1 MIKDYG
7 AIVLVKGTSGSGK
20 STRVYCFLDFLE
32 SIGLELVPHRWVNSE
47 GKEKEV
53 GVFIPEFNLVVLGKF
68 YENQGVRR
76 WQGLDSVTSRFVN
89 SAGLT
94 DFLVD
99 AGLKRMNVLV
109 EGAGTSVSWRLRPM
123 ELVATCEFMNILYV
137 RYDYTEE
144 EHEEYYSRVVYRS
157 GKPPKGDSMWR
168 KRHGFG
174 SDFAKSVEEA
184 ELLNEAGAN
193 VILKD
198 EAWNSP
204 VWDLGCN
211 IFEFFG
217 IPEICGEFREYVNN
231 NDYINQNKYAK

>member
-32 SIGLELVPHRWVNSE
+32 SIGLELMPHRWVNSE

-184 ELLNEAGAN
+184 GLLNEAGAN